1 MRHLWKLVS
10 SGGTINEEKVKWL
23 SKVTFKSESEM
34 DPTENIIIS
43 TVN

>member
-1 MRHLWKLVS
+1 MIHLRKLVS
-10 SGGTINEEKVKWL
+10 SGGTINEEKVKRL
-23 SKVTFKSESEM
+23 SKVTFKSESER